1 MSAKERYKL
10 LKRDHITVNGTT
22 LYRIQAL
29 VDINDNVK
37 KGDLGGY
44 IERKSN
50 LDLYG
55 GTSWVYPDSKVY
67 GYVYIAG
74 DTRVINS
81 KIFNTEDNDF
91 IIRNAY
97 IVRSM
102 IKNSIINSNY
112 NIRIYN
118 SDLVNCSVGSQ
129 INVIG
134 KTTVVAIANSKI
146 SECVIC
152 PIIYKNGTIPKTF
165 VYDSNLF
172 SMNIPAG
179 SLIMNSRDIISFSG
193 FGSKFRS
200 TFASLDK
207 HDVPIV
213 ECGCFIGTIEE
224 FGEAINNSYETGYW
238 DDDKKERCRAEY
250 KAIAQAIRIHF
261 YKDGDVIKLRD
272 YNRNKLINSI
282 LPVCEIWQD
291 FMRDEEG
298 YKKGGII

>member
-1 MSAKERYKL
+1 M
-10 LKRDHITVNGTT
+10 
-22 LYRIQAL
+22 
-29 VDINDNVK
+29 
-37 KGDLGGY
+37 
-44 IERKSN
+44 
-50 LDLYG
+50 
-55 GTSWVYPDSKVY
+55 
-67 GYVYIAG
+67 YIAG
-74 DTRVINS
+74 NTKVIRS
-81 KIFNTEDNDF
+81 IIYNTEYENF

-97 IVRSM
+97 IARSM
-102 IKNSIINSNY
+102 IKNSIINCNY
-112 NIRIYN
+112 DTRIYD
-118 SDLVNCSVGSQ
+118 SDLINCSIPSQ
-129 INVIG
+129 VSVID
-134 KTTVVAIANSKI
+134 KTMAVVIANSKM
-146 SECVIC
+146 SECTIC
-152 PIIYKNGTIPKTF
+152 PRIYKKDTTPKTF
-165 VYDSNLF
+165 VYNSNLF
-172 SMNIPAG
+172 SMDIPVG
-179 SLIMNSRDIISFSG
+179 SFIMSSRDIISFSG

-272 YNRNKLINSI
+272 YSRNKIINSN